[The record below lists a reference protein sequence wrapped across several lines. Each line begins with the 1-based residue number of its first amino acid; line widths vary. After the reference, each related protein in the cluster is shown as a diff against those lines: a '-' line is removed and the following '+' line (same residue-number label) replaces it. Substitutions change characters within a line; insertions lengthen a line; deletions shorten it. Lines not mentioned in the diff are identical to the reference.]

1 VKKEE
6 NQNLQDSSF
15 KSLSFDFSTIKALL
29 ATTNRYRTL
38 FESAGDAIFVLN
50 LNGQILDAN
59 RIACKRLGYTRKE
72 ILELNYMDIESS
84 DYKKEAAK
92 RMDELRRHGHVIH
105 ETSHQC
111 KNGKIIPIEVNNRI
125 IEYDHNPAILTIA
138 RDIRDRKEA
147 EKEKALLQAQLR
159 QAQKMEAIGTLAGGI
174 AHDFNNILTPISG
187 YTELAMR
194 KIPIGSQARKNL
206 EQVLNAVRRAKSL
219 VQQILTFSRR
229 EGQKKFPLQIQ
240 SILKEAL
247 KLLRAS
253 LPAII
258 EIRTDINASGNVIA
272 DPTQIHQI
280 ILNLCTNAHY
290 AMKETDGIMEITLCD
305 VELDIQEAKIAPG
318 LKAGPYVKLTVR
330 DTGCGMDKEVL
341 ERIFEPYFT
350 TKPEGEGT
358 GMGLSVVHGIV
369 QGHSGD
375 ITVTSKPGKGT
386 IFTVYLPRIPYDQQV
401 VDKSPSRVPIPKGN
415 EEILLIDDEKT
426 ITDVMEQ
433 MLYDLGYKV
442 VVKNEPLKAL
452 ESFRINPFR
461 FDLVITDLTMPKITG
476 LKLAGEIRKIRKN
489 IPIMIAT
496 GNKREISADAIEALG
511 IGEIMLK
518 PPTIEEIGRT
528 VRKLLDKSKKPRN
541 NTAFNIPK

>member
-1 VKKEE
+1 MKKE
-6 NQNLQDSSF
+6 NQNFQDSSF

-29 ATTNRYRTL
+29 VTTNRYRTL
-38 FESAGDAIFVLN
+38 FESAGDAIFVLDVK
-50 LNGQILDAN
+50 GQILDAN

-72 ILELNYMDIESS
+72 LLSLNYMDIESP
-84 DYKKEAAK
+84 DYKTNIAEKLIK
-92 RMDELRRHGHVIH
+92 LRQRGHIIH
-105 ETSHQC
+105 ETAHKC

-125 IEYDHNPAILTIA
+125 IEYDRDPAILTIA
-138 RDIRDRKEA
+138 RDIRERKEA

-187 YTELAMR
+187 YTELALR
-194 KIPIGSQARKNL
+194 KIPTESKVRNNL

-253 LPAII
+253 LPAMI
-258 EIRTDINASGNVIA
+258 EIRTNINASGNVVA

-290 AMKETDGIMEITLCD
+290 AMRETDGILDISLAD
-305 VELDIQEAKIAPG
+305 VELNTQEAKITPG
-318 LKAGPYVKLTVR
+318 LNPGPYVKLTVS
-330 DTGCGMDKEVL
+330 DTGCGMDKKVL

-369 QGHSGD
+369 QGHGGD
-375 ITVTSKPGKGT
+375 ITVNSTPGEGT
-386 IFTVYLPRIPYDQQV
+386 IFTVYLPRIPN
-401 VDKSPSRVPIPKGN
+401 DKQTIVKLPACTPIPKGN
-415 EEILLIDDEKT
+415 EQILLVDDEKT

-442 VVKNEPLKAL
+442 LVKNEPNQAL
-452 ESFRINPFR
+452 ASFRINPFR

-476 LKLAGEIRKIRKN
+476 LKLADEIRQIRKN
-489 IPIMIAT
+489 IPIIVAT
-496 GNKREISADAIEALG
+496 GNKREISTEMAEAFG
-511 IGEIMLK
+511 IDKILLK
-518 PPTIEEIGRT
+518 PPTIEEIGKT
-528 VRKLLDKSKKPRN
+528 VRELLDKSKKP
-541 NTAFNIPK
+541 IK